1 MKDKKKATVRKNQV
15 TIKVM
20 QVLPKETELDKKIYE
35 FEVYADSNNVFEAL
49 AAANFEVLNELHQ
62 NSELPSL
69 GRRGITLLKNGTI
82 QDNFGRGKFQNRL
95 KGYEEKIDLE
105 RGEVMNY
112 VNKELL
118 VNYFDEFSNFI
129 FELMKIHGDKEK
141 INQKF
146 VNHDELIFNKLEEI
160 NEKSLELFGSELFS
174 LSKSNFRQVYS
185 ELMTEVFKEVQK
197 Y

>member
-1 MKDKKKATVRKNQV
+1 MRKNQV

-62 NSELPSL
+62 SSELPRF
-69 GRRGITLLKNGTI
+69 GRRGITLLKNGKI
-82 QDNFGRGKFQNRL
+82 HDNFGLGKFQNRL
-95 KGYEEKIDLE
+95 KGYEEKTDFE
-105 RGEVMNY
+105 RSKDMNY

-118 VNYFDEFSNFI
+118 VNHVDEFIDFI
-129 FELMKIHGDKEK
+129 VELIEIHGDKEK

-146 VNHDELIFNKLEEI
+146 VNHDELIFNKLKEI
-160 NEKSLELFGSELFS
+160 NEKSLELSGSELFS

-185 ELMTEVFKEVQK
+185 EVMTVVFREVQK